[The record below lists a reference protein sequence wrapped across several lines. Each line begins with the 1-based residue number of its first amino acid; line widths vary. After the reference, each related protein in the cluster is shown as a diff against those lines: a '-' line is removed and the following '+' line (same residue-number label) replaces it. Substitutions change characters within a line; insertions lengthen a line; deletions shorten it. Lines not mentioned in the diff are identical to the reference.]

1 MFLREGLKG
10 GRKRIEKI
18 KERQEG
24 MEMKGRK
31 KENKKLTLFLNF
43 GVRKYSSKRIGK
55 CEEEKVRK
63 KKFIILIYSIYYRY
77 KIISIKMPSNL
88 SNSNRRATSKEH
100 CGWST
105 GLDTRSLTVGNQLCN
120 ETEIPSE

>member
-24 MEMKGRK
+24 MEMKGSRE
-31 KENKKLTLFLNF
+31 ENKKLTLLLNL
-43 GVRKYSSKRIGK
+43 GVRKYSSKRIEK
-55 CEEEKVRK
+55 SKEEKVRK
-63 KKFIILIYSIYYRY
+63 KKFIILIYCIYYKY

-105 GLDTRSLTVGNQLCN
+105 ELDTRSLIVGNQQYN